1 MNEALK
7 FRRARSADAARIVE
21 IIRQAQ
27 AQMRAQG
34 SLQWQNGYP
43 APADIRRDIER
54 GYGYVLEKSGA
65 AEANETAAGN
75 GTEAGDGK
83 ADGDG
88 KGAEDETAAE
98 SGITPGG
105 ETADGNGTA
114 DGDGTA
120 DGSGM
125 ADGSETAEE
134 TGMADG
140 NGTADGSGT
149 ADGNGTAAGDGT
161 ATGAGTETGTVIAY
175 GAVVFDGEPAYDAIE
190 GAWVTGG
197 EYVVL
202 HRLAVADGEKGRGVA
217 AEFMRRTETLA
228 RRRGV
233 GSFRVDTNFDNRY
246 MLRLLERLGFVYCGK
261 IVYQSGE
268 RLAFEKH
275 LEA

>member
-43 APADIRRDIER
+43 APADIRRDIEC

-65 AEANETAAGN
+65 AEANETTDES
-75 GTEAGDGK
+75 GT
-83 ADGDG
+83 ADGSGMRAECG
-88 KGAEDETAAE
+88 KGAGDETAAE
-98 SGITPGG
+98 SGMADGD
-105 ETADGNGTA
+105 ETADGNGMA
-114 DGDGTA
+114 DGDGTEA
-120 DGSGM
+120 GIGTEAGSRT
-125 ADGSETAEE
+125 E
-134 TGMADG
+134 
-140 NGTADGSGT
+140 
-149 ADGNGTAAGDGT
+149 AGD
-161 ATGAGTETGTVIAY
+161 GTETGTVIAY
-175 GAVVFDGEPAYDAIE
+175 GAVVFDGERAYGAIE
-190 GAWVTGG
+190 GAWLTGG

-202 HRLAVADGEKGRGVA
+202 HRLAVADGEKGCGVA

-228 RRRGV
+228 RQRGV
-233 GSFRVDTNFDNRY
+233 GGFRVDTNFDNRY

-268 RLAFEKH
+268 RLAFEKL